1 MKKFQHLTVN
11 LNPHVANM
19 VLVTNQENTVVAQF
33 QVSFEIIFA
42 KKKKKKKN
50 QKFSVKIGTTL
61 RFVNMD
67 TNEVLADDTVIVY
80 EDLSSGEKEAG
91 LTNSEGELIIK
102 VIK

>member
-42 KKKKKKKN
+42 KKKKKRKK
-50 QKFSVKIGTTL
+50 
-61 RFVNMD
+61 
-67 TNEVLADDTVIVY
+67 
-80 EDLSSGEKEAG
+80 
-91 LTNSEGELIIK
+91 IK
-102 VIK
+102 NFP

>member
-42 KKKKKKKN
+42 KKKKEKK
-50 QKFSVKIGTTL
+50 SKIF
-61 RFVNMD
+61 RENRYHF
-67 TNEVLADDTVIVY
+67 
-80 EDLSSGEKEAG
+80 
-91 LTNSEGELIIK
+91 K
-102 VIK
+102 VCQYGH